1 MTTHP
6 SWAEASAASIA
17 RLRSDTDLQAHCRV
31 LLRELTRRKYAHNF
45 TWMGRP
51 IIQCPQDV
59 MAMQELIWSIRPD
72 VIIETGVAHGGSL
85 ILYASILELIGGGGR
100 IIGVDIDIRAHN
112 RVEIEKHPMA
122 KRITLVQGSS
132 VDPAIGREVAAL
144 ATGAKSVMVVLDS
157 NHTHDHVLKELEL
170 YSPLVT
176 KGSYLVVMDT
186 VIDDMPDELFVDR
199 PWRKGNSPK
208 SAVHAFL
215 AGNRRFAINKDIE
228 SKLLITVAPDG
239 YLECIGDRT

>member
-1 MTTHP
+1 
-6 SWAEASAASIA
+6 
-17 RLRSDTDLQAHCRV
+17 
-31 LLRELTRRKYAHNF
+31 
-45 TWMGRP
+45 
-51 IIQCPQDV
+51 
-59 MAMQELIWSIRPD
+59 
-72 VIIETGVAHGGSL
+72 
-85 ILYASILELIGGGGR
+85 
-100 IIGVDIDIRAHN
+100 
-112 RVEIEKHPMA
+112 MA